1 MSKLP
6 SSHPRYL
13 SLSQRHRL
21 EAGVAKGITH
31 NQGLIAHGRGEA
43 FDYLLGERTHAFSK
57 RACEA
62 AAALLLLARKPVISV
77 NGNVA
82 ALCPKEIAALSKA
95 TGAQIEV
102 NLFYRTRGRE
112 KAIAK
117 ELAKHGVRAL
127 GVSPDSRIKGL
138 ASERGKVSSCGIR
151 SADVVLVPLEDG
163 DRAQA
168 LRRAGKKVIAI
179 DLNPLSRT
187 ARTANVTIVDSVT
200 RAVPVLSAFAKK
212 LRRRK
217 PSELARIVKSFD
229 NKSAL
234 REAERRIRKGL
245 WGNG

>member
-6 SSHPRYL
+6 RSHPRYL
-13 SLSQRHRL
+13 SLAQRHKL
-21 EAGVAKGITH
+21 EAGVKKGLAH
-31 NQGLIAHGRGEA
+31 RQGLIAHGRGEA
-43 FDYLLGERTHAFSK
+43 FDYLLGERTHVFSK

-62 AAALLLLARKPVISV
+62 STALLLLAKKPVISV

-82 ALCPKEIAALSKA
+82 ALCPKELVALGKE

-102 NLFYRTRGRE
+102 NLFYRTRARE
-112 KAIAK
+112 KAIAR
-117 ELAKHGVRAL
+117 ELAKYGCRAL

-138 ASERGKVSSCGIR
+138 GSERGKVSSRGIGA
-151 SADVVLVPLEDG
+151 ADVVLVPLEDG
-163 DRAQA
+163 DRAAA
-168 LRRAGKKVIAI
+168 LKKAGKKVIAI

-187 ARTANVTIVDSVT
+187 ARAGTITIVDNVT
-200 RAVPVLSAFAKK
+200 RALPLMASFAKK

-234 REAERRIRKGL
+234 REAEREIRKGL
-245 WGNG
+245 

>member
-6 SSHPRYL
+6 SSHPRHL
-13 SLSQRHRL
+13 SLTQRHRL
-21 EAGVAKGITH
+21 ETGVKKGMTH
-31 NQGLIAHGRGEA
+31 KQGLIAHGRGEA
-43 FDYLLGERTHAFSK
+43 FDYLLGERTHAFSR

-62 AAALLLLARKPVISV
+62 AAALLLIAKKPAISV

-82 ALCPKEIAALSKA
+82 ALCPKEIVALGKA
-95 TGAQIEV
+95 TGSKIEV
-102 NLFYRTRGRE
+102 NLFYRTRARE

-117 ELAKHGVRAL
+117 ELAKYGAQVL

-138 ASERGKVSSCGIR
+138 ASERGKVSSCGIG

-163 DRAQA
+163 DRAGA
-168 LRRAGKKVIAI
+168 LKKAGKKVIAI

-187 ARTANVTIVDSVT
+187 ARTGTITIVDNVT
-200 RAVPVLSAFAKK
+200 RALPLMASFAKK
-212 LRRRK
+212 LRKRT

-234 REAERRIRKGL
+234 REAEREIRKGL
-245 WGNG
+245 